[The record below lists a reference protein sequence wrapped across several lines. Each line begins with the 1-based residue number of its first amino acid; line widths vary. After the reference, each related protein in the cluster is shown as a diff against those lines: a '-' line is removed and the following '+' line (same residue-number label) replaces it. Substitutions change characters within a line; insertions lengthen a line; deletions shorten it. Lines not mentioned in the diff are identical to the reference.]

1 MFELLGWCFTFIKC
15 ISGFGFFSVSNTA
28 KEFYWEIRFVIIQKV
43 KIFSKKFVEKSHRCT
58 YILMAWKS
66 SSGTFSGIGH
76 DRQIFVNLMMKYSV
90 WSLIR
95 VKGKNWVKVSQ
106 FLQYEIFTE
115 WVSLFSREVYCE
127 LLELMQFIMEERYC
141 KWLEGHPVR
150 TPPYQKASNY
160 PRIV

>member
-28 KEFYWEIRFVIIQKV
+28 AVLPLKNSIEKFDFDMNQKV

-58 YILMAWKS
+58 YVSMAWKS

-90 WSLIR
+90 S
-95 VKGKNWVKVSQ
+95 V
-106 FLQYEIFTE
+106 
-115 WVSLFSREVYCE
+115 
-127 LLELMQFIMEERYC
+127 
-141 KWLEGHPVR
+141 
-150 TPPYQKASNY
+150 
-160 PRIV
+160 